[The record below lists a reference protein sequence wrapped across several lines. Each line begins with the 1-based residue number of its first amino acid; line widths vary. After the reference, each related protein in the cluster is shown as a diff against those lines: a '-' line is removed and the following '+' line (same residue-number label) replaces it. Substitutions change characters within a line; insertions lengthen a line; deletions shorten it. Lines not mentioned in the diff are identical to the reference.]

1 MNLSKLTEQCL
12 PAAEDHLKEE
22 WQLLEERLIL
32 QEMLEVV
39 EQRDSLVSLLEEGLQ
54 DHHDLE
60 LLVTQELGLT
70 WS

>member
-1 MNLSKLTEQCL
+1 MTEQCL

-22 WQLLEERLIL
+22 WQLLEERYIL

-54 DHHDLE
+54 DQQDLE
-60 LLVTQELGLT
+60 LLVTKELGLT

>member
-1 MNLSKLTEQCL
+1 MTEQCP

-39 EQRDSLVSLLEEGLQ
+39 EQRDSLESLLEEGQ
-54 DHHDLE
+54 QDLE

>member
-1 MNLSKLTEQCL
+1 MTEQCL

-54 DHHDLE
+54 DQQDLE
-60 LLVTQELGLT
+60 LLVTKELGLT